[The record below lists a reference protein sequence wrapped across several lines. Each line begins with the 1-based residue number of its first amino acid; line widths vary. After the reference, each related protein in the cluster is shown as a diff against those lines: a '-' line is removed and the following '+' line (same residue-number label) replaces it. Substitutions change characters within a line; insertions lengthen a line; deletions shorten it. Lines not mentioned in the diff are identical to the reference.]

1 MGTMQF
7 PAIDTPDASR
17 QPIEFFFDDVAFDL
31 PEEAALREWLMGIA
45 LTEGKPIA
53 EVNFIFCSDEQLRHI
68 NVEFLDHDYY
78 TDIITFDFS
87 DDEAAMR
94 GEIYI
99 SSERVMDNA
108 REHGVSFPHELCRVM
123 AHGVLHIAGY
133 GDKTPEQ
140 EAKMRAKENYYLNNI
155 KALIG

>member
-1 MGTMQF
+1 MQF
-7 PAIDTPDASR
+7 PEIDSPDISR
-17 QPIEFFFDDVAFDL
+17 QPIEFFFDDVVFNL

-45 LTEGKPIA
+45 QAEGKPIA

-87 DDEAAMR
+87 DDEATMR

-99 SSERVMDNA
+99 SSERVTDNA
-108 REHGVSFPHELCRVM
+108 REHGVSFLQELCRVM

-140 EAKMRAKENYYLNNI
+140 EAKMRAKENYYLNDI
-155 KALIG
+155 KALID